1 MGFFF
6 GGPPGAV
13 LGAKAGGIVGGLAS
27 AMETGGVTHKAGN
40 YLVGEKGP
48 EIISLP
54 GNTKVHN
61 NKDSNRMLGNNINVT
76 VQGRV
81 GASDQE
87 LNDIARKIGQK
98 VSLEMNRYSNS
109 GYRGWYNGN

>member
-1 MGFFF
+1 
-6 GGPPGAV
+6 
-13 LGAKAGGIVGGLAS
+13 
-27 AMETGGVTHKAGN
+27 
-40 YLVGEKGP
+40 
-48 EIISLP
+48 
-54 GNTKVHN
+54 
-61 NKDSNRMLGNNINVT
+61 MLGNNINVT

-109 GYRGWYNGN
+109 GYRG